1 MSEQAISESDLCAYV
16 DGHLDGER
24 LAAVE
29 AGLRTDEALRA
40 RAADWRDQRRALRV
54 LFDPVLD
61 EPVPERLRLA
71 ADGSAAPRARPA
83 ASWRWAAV
91 VAWLALGGVVGYGLR
106 AYQGA
111 ADPAAMLHA
120 SLPRQAAIAHAG

>member
-1 MSEQAISESDLCAYV
+1 MSDRAISESDLCAYV

-61 EPVPERLRLA
+61 EPVPERL
-71 ADGSAAPRARPA
+71 GSARY
-83 ASWRWAAV
+83 
-91 VAWLALGGVVGYGLR
+91 GGY
-106 AYQGA
+106 
-111 ADPAAMLHA
+111 
-120 SLPRQAAIAHAG
+120 